1 MAEQIGG
8 KGMTKFEK
16 VAKKAELLEYAYN
29 AILDRDRWDNM
40 VDGWADNPELNMERA
55 DEHRFYLEVAALV
68 EGLLAVK

>member
-1 MAEQIGG
+1 
-8 KGMTKFEK
+8 MTKFEK

-55 DEHRFYLEVAALV
+55 DQHRFYLEVAALV
-68 EGLLAVK
+68 EGLLGK